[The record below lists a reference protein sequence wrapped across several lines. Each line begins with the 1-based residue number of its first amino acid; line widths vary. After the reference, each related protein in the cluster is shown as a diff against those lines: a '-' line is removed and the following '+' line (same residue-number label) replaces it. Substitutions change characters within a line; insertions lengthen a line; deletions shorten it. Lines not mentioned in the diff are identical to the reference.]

1 MLKETSSKKKHFQND
16 SRIIFSSIFNFVV
29 ISRLKCNLK
38 INFSYW
44 KFRHFKK
51 DSAYLSS
58 FDFFNFS
65 NHDCQRVFWTWWIL
79 SSDVWIK
86 LILVSKLF
94 LSLVNTRNNKKIHQ
108 IQGFQHL
115 SVWFFFAFFFAIIQI
130 TVINVMILKFSFEK
144 NIQNFKHHLQKE
156 RIWNKTTFFKVQIL
170 YRGCG
175 LSFTPLCNER
185 TSSEISSLYKEDFV
199 WFFNCYLRDITRFII
214 VSSIFQVIWKK
225 CLLEEFRLW
234 KAQMQRI
241 TNKILASNENA

>member
-1 MLKETSSKKKHFQND
+1 MLKETISKKKHFQND

-65 NHDCQRVFWTWWIL
+65 NHNCQRIFWTWWIL

-94 LSLVNTRNNKKIHQ
+94 LSLVNTRNNKKNSQ
-108 IQGFQHL
+108 IQGFQNL
-115 SVWFFFAFFFAIIQI
+115 SVCLFFFSLFFAIIQI

-175 LSFTPLCNER
+175 LSFIPLCNER
-185 TSSEISSLYKEDFV
+185 TNQKSHLF
-199 WFFNCYLRDITRFII
+199 TR
-214 VSSIFQVIWKK
+214 
-225 CLLEEFRLW
+225 
-234 KAQMQRI
+234 
-241 TNKILASNENA
+241 KILFDFLTAICVILHDSL

>member
-44 KFRHFKK
+44 KFKHFKK

-65 NHDCQRVFWTWWIL
+65 NHNCQRIFWTWWIL

-94 LSLVNTRNNKKIHQ
+94 LSLVNTRNNKKNHQ
-108 IQGFQHL
+108 IQGFQNL
-115 SVWFFFAFFFAIIQI
+115 SVYFFFRTKSSLHESAVLCKVGVSVVLWVIASWRNGEIKGKQMLLKVFGYENKQSTFFFNQLISCNNQKTKTI
-130 TVINVMILKFSFEK
+130 VNFRCLKM
-144 NIQNFKHHLQKE
+144 
-156 RIWNKTTFFKVQIL
+156 FF
-170 YRGCG
+170 
-175 LSFTPLCNER
+175 
-185 TSSEISSLYKEDFV
+185 
-199 WFFNCYLRDITRFII
+199 
-214 VSSIFQVIWKK
+214 
-225 CLLEEFRLW
+225 
-234 KAQMQRI
+234 
-241 TNKILASNENA
+241 

>member
-65 NHDCQRVFWTWWIL
+65 NHNCQRIFWTWWIL

-108 IQGFQHL
+108 IQGFQHM
-115 SVWFFFAFFFAIIQI
+115 SVCFCFFFAFFCNYSNHSHKCDDIEIQ
-130 TVINVMILKFSFEK
+130 LCEKYSKF
-144 NIQNFKHHLQKE
+144 Q
-156 RIWNKTTFFKVQIL
+156 T
-170 YRGCG
+170 
-175 LSFTPLCNER
+175 SFTKGKHLEQNNFLQSSNSLPWVWNFFHPPL
-185 TSSEISSLYKEDFV
+185 
-199 WFFNCYLRDITRFII
+199 
-214 VSSIFQVIWKK
+214 
-225 CLLEEFRLW
+225 
-234 KAQMQRI
+234 
-241 TNKILASNENA
+241 